1 MAKLK
6 ACNLIVLVKR
16 THVRMP
22 RMGSTQQRRGRLP
35 TRSPALQLSQSRCP
49 YTWIYLPISK
59 QNPKVLISRLASSAF
74 VLEVLLEQRILVS
87 SGPRN
92 TDIFSPAA

>member
-6 ACNLIVLVKR
+6 ACNLIVLGKR
-16 THVRMP
+16 THVQMP
-22 RMGSTQQRRGRLP
+22 HTGSTQQRRGRLP
-35 TRSPALQLSQSRCP
+35 KHSPALQLSQSHHP

-59 QNPKVLISRLASSAF
+59 QNPKVLKSRLASFAF

-87 SGPRN
+87 PGPRN
-92 TDIFSPAA
+92 TDIFSTTA